1 MGQFCVKLDTIWSSV
16 QYAAFYEQEFLHT
29 EVHLQDLQFV
39 RPSGP
44 RSADLL
50 CCPILSCRVLR
61 SVLPVCYFFLCVA
74 ACVHTCERAGMCVYA
89 VCVVWSLQGRCMC
102 LHSCNFMEMAQALC
116 VGNMCTCAWMSI
128 RTHSFCSVSM
138 FWVCLYVCMHWFHAF
153 LHLTLLTEFSDFCF
167 SGR

>member
-1 MGQFCVKLDTIWSSV
+1 MKLDTIWSSV

-61 SVLPVCYFFLCVA
+61 SRLARVLFFLMCGCVRTYMRA
-74 ACVHTCERAGMCVYA
+74 QACVCMQCVWCGVCRAGACVYIH
-89 VCVVWSLQGRCMC
+89 VILWKWPR
-102 LHSCNFMEMAQALC
+102 LC
-116 VGNMCTCAWMSI
+116 VSNQNHGNMCTCAWMSI